1 LTSKK
6 RCSTIKPHPLQRGL
20 RMEVKEMKIKV
31 TDKANE
37 EIQKSMSQKTSD
49 VRILV
54 KGFG

>member
-1 LTSKK
+1 
-6 RCSTIKPHPLQRGL
+6 
-20 RMEVKEMKIKV
+20 MEVKEMKIKV